1 MSEKIKSLLN
11 QLTAR
16 PGQVVTGTVL
26 SVDKE
31 AMTCDVARDDEGADH
46 LQVRLR
52 AVVDGG
58 QDGLVLF
65 PVKGSNVTLLLL
77 DEDTSLV
84 IQYSAVEVYS
94 IRTATESLKSI
105 LSDFLDEIGQMVFTT
120 NQGPTDKL
128 VNALAFV
135 KIKQRLN
142 GLLSD

>member
-31 AMTCDVARDDEGADH
+31 AMTCDVARDDEGAEH

-65 PVKGSNVTLLLL
+65 PVQGSNVTLLLL

-105 LSDFLDEIGQMVFTT
+105 LSDFLDAIGEMVFTT
-120 NQGPTDKL
+120 NQGPTIKL
-128 VNALAFV
+128 VNAPAFQQ
-135 KIKQRLN
+135 IKQRLN

>member
-16 PGQVVTGTVL
+16 PGQVVTGTVV
-26 SVDKE
+26 SVNKD

-65 PVKGSNVTLLLL
+65 PVVGSNVTLLLL

-84 IQYSAVEVYS
+84 IQYSAVDVYS

-105 LSDFLDEIGQMVFTT
+105 LSDFLDAIGEMVFTT
-120 NQGPTDKL
+120 NQGPTIKL
-128 VNALAFV
+128 VNAPAFQD
-135 KIKQRLN
+135 IKQRLN
-142 GLLSD
+142 GLFYE